1 MIPFEKAVEIIKSS
15 TSPLC
20 KTEAVPLASSLNRV
34 LSQDIVS
41 DINMPPFRKTAVDGY
56 ACRMED
62 LSKPLTIIEVIPAG
76 TLPSKNIEKGT
87 CAKIM
92 TGAPVPLGSDCVI
105 PVEDTETLPDGTIRF
120 TGDKPKTN
128 ICELGEDIRI
138 GESPIPRGSLIKPQH
153 IAIMAALGCHTPL
166 VAVQPRVSIL
176 PTGDELVEPTA
187 FPSNGQIRNSNGH
200 QLISQVVACG
210 ASPVYD
216 GIIRDTEEITEKA
229 LYKALNESDVVV
241 LTGGV
246 SMGDFDYVPKIMER
260 LGIKILFDSIAV
272 QPGKPT
278 TFGVA
283 GSKLVFGLPG
293 NPVSSFIQFEL
304 LVKPAL
310 LMLMGCSN
318 PYTPVYKLPL
328 ATDYIRK
335 RAERLG
341 FFPIQITA
349 ESQVMPI
356 EFHGS
361 AHIFALANANGI
373 ASIPLGVKDFKKGDL
388 VDVRPI

>member
-1 MIPFEKAVEIIKSS
+1 MIPFKKALDIIKSS
-15 TSPLC
+15 TTALG
-20 KTEAVPLASSLNRV
+20 KTEVVALSSSLNRV

-62 LSKPLTIIEVIPAG
+62 LSKPLTIVEVIPAG
-76 TLPSKNIEKGT
+76 TLPSKTIEKGM

-92 TGAPVPLGSDCVI
+92 TGAPIPPGSDCVV
-105 PVEDTETLPDGTIRF
+105 PVEDVEMLPDGTIRF
-120 TGDKPKTN
+120 TGDKPKSN

-138 GESPIPRGSLIKPQH
+138 GESPILKGTFVKPQH

-166 VAVQPRVSIL
+166 VSVQPRVSIL
-176 PTGDELVEPTA
+176 PTGDELVEPNLI
-187 FPSNGQIRNSNGH
+187 PSDGQIRNSNGH
-200 QLISQVVACG
+200 QLISQVIACG
-210 ASPVYD
+210 AIPVYD
-216 GIIRDTEEITEKA
+216 GIIRDTEEITERA
-229 LYKALNESDVVV
+229 LSKALNECDVVV

-283 GSKLVFGLPG
+283 GSKLIFGLPG

-304 LVKPAL
+304 LVKPSI
-310 LMLMGCSN
+310 LMLMGCN
-318 PYTPVYKLPL
+318 APYQPVLRLPL
-328 ATDYIRK
+328 ATDYSRK

-341 FFPIQITA
+341 FFPVQITA
-349 ESQVMPI
+349 ESMVMPI
-356 EFHGS
+356 DFHGS

-373 ASIPLGVKDFKKGDL
+373 ASIPLGVKEIKKGDL